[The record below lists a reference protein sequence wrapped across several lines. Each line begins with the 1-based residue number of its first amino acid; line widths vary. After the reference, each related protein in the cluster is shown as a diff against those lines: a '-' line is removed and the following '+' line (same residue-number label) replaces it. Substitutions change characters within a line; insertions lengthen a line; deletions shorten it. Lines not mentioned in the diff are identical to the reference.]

1 MYDGVAVVM
10 LKTLLYQGTLV
21 YQLCNFQV
29 SENLWKSF
37 EKAFVFI
44 IRETHP
50 MIDGQ
55 VDHAY
60 QVVEILYEVA
70 VDQVG

>member
-1 MYDGVAVVM
+1 MYDGVVVVM

-21 YQLCNFQV
+21 YQLFNFQV

-50 MIDGQ
+50 MINGQ
-55 VDHAY
+55 VD

-70 VDQVG
+70 VHQVG